1 MTGKTTTES
10 NAAVRTAAESNA
22 EFARDFQK
30 KIPFVGH
37 LGIEVDSITD
47 GKATLSVKIAPDFT
61 NSFGTAHGGLIMS
74 LMDVALCTAAR
85 SQHADSIGVIT
96 IDLSIQFI
104 GVGKGTLVAEA
115 RVMKPGR
122 NTVFTEGEIRNED
135 GSLVAKAIG
144 TVRVRMA
151 DKAK

>member
-1 MTGKTTTES
+1 M
-10 NAAVRTAAESNA
+10 NAADKNA

-37 LGIEVDSITD
+37 LGIEVDSIGD
-47 GKATLSVKIAPDFT
+47 GQAMLSVKLQPDFT
-61 NSFGTAHGGLIMS
+61 NSFGSAHGGLIMS

-85 SQHADSIGVIT
+85 SQHPDSIGVIT

-104 GVGKGTLVAEA
+104 GVGKGTLVADA

-135 GSLVAKAIG
+135 GSLVAKAIA
-144 TVRVRMA
+144 TVRVRVA
-151 DKAK
+151 EK

>member
-1 MTGKTTTES
+1 MTL
-10 NAAVRTAAESNA
+10 AARNA
-22 EFARDFQK
+22 EFAREFQK

-37 LGIEVDSITD
+37 LGIEVDSIDD
-47 GKATLSVKIAPDFT
+47 GKATLSVKLQPQFT

-85 SQHADSIGVIT
+85 SQHPDSIGVIT
-96 IDLSIQFI
+96 VDLSLQFI

-115 RVMKPGR
+115 RVLKPGR
-122 NTVFTEGEIRNED
+122 NTVFTEGEIRNVD

-144 TVRVRMA
+144 TVRVRVA
-151 DKAK
+151 DK

>member
-1 MTGKTTTES
+1 M
-10 NAAVRTAAESNA
+10 NAAQANAKGRTTAESNA
-22 EFARDFQK
+22 EFAREFQK

-37 LGIEVDSITD
+37 LGIEVDTIGD
-47 GKATLSVKIAPDFT
+47 GKATLSVKMQPDFT

-85 SQHADSIGVIT
+85 SQHPDSIGVIT
-96 IDLSIQFI
+96 INLYLQFI
-104 GVGKGTLVAEA
+104 GVGKGRLVADA
-115 RVMKPGR
+115 RVLKPGR

-144 TVRVRMA
+144 TVRVRVA
-151 DKAK
+151 DK

>member
-1 MTGKTTTES
+1 MTAE
-10 NAAVRTAAESNA
+10 ESNA
-22 EFARDFQK
+22 EFAREFQK

-37 LGIEVDSITD
+37 LGIEVNTIGD
-47 GKATLSVKIAPDFT
+47 GKATLSVRLQPDFT

-104 GVGKGTLVAEA
+104 SAGKGTLVADA

-151 DKAK
+151 EKEK